1 MDGTPL
7 QRHRRARNWTQAD
20 VADQLCNVVGPAH
33 GYPTLGVDANA
44 VSRHERGVIVRP
56 RDPYPKLY
64 AALYGTTVEALWPP
78 GRIDAMR
85 RRRFLQAMAATTGA
99 ALLPVTDP
107 SVEAITS
114 VTGGFRR
121 LEAITPAGELAG
133 PVRAHLR
140 FIAGQ
145 LGHGGAQLAAAAS
158 EAAGFAAWLA
168 VDQADDAQALGHYR
182 RAVGY
187 AERSGSDVL
196 AAYMLGSMA
205 LWAAE
210 TGRGSEARSL
220 IGRADRRIPP
230 TAPPTVRAWSAAIE
244 GTAHASAGDADAAL
258 AALAALKRAEA
269 AVALDHEPMWPWLY
283 PFDAAKLAGYLGACA
298 TRLRLP
304 RTALPALGE
313 ALDGL
318 GEARTKQ
325 RVLVDLAA
333 NHRAL
338 GDHDQARELAAQAHA
353 IGVER
358 SSPKVLQRV
367 RLAA

>member
-7 QRHRRARNWTQAD
+7 QRHRRARNWTQAE
-20 VADQLCNVVGPAH
+20 VADRLCNVVGPERGHAD
-33 GYPTLGVDANA
+33 LGIDANA
-44 VSRHERGVIVRP
+44 VSRHERGVIRQP

-64 AALYGTTVEALWPP
+64 AALYNTTVEALWPP
-78 GRIDAMR
+78 GRIDAME

-99 ALLPVTDP
+99 ALLPGADP
-107 SVEAITS
+107 SVDAMTA

-121 LEAITPAGELAG
+121 LEATTPAAELRG

-145 LGHGGAQLAAAAS
+145 LDHGGTQLAAAAS

-168 VDQADDAQALGHYR
+168 VDQADDAAAGQHYR

-210 TGRGSEARSL
+210 ARRGGEARSL
-220 IGRADRRIPP
+220 IGRANRRIPP
-230 TAPPTVRAWSAAIE
+230 TAPPTVQAWSAAIE
-244 GTAHASAGDADAAL
+244 ATTHASAGDADAT
-258 AALAALKRAEA
+258 LAALKRAEA
-269 AVALDHEPMWPWLY
+269 AVAQDHEPMWPWLY
-283 PFDAAKLAGYLGACA
+283 PFDGPKLAGYVGACA
-298 TRLRLP
+298 IRLNLP
-304 RTALPALGE
+304 RTALPALTE

-325 RVLVDLAA
+325 RALVLVDLAA
-333 NHRAL
+333 DHRVL
-338 GDHDQARELAAQAHA
+338 GDTEQARDLAAEAHA
-353 IGVER
+353 IAVER
-358 SSPKVLQRV
+358 GSPKVIRRV

>member
-7 QRHRRARNWTQAD
+7 QRHRRARDWTQAD
-20 VADQLCNVVGPAH
+20 VADQLCNVVGPEH
-33 GYPTLGVDANA
+33 GHTDLGLDANA
-44 VSRHERGVIVRP
+44 VSRHERGVIERP

-78 GRIDAMR
+78 GRIEAMR
-85 RRRFLQAMAATTGA
+85 RRQFLQAIAATTGA
-99 ALLPVTDP
+99 ALLGGADP

-121 LEAITPAGELAG
+121 LEATTPAGELRG
-133 PVRAHLR
+133 PVAAHMA

-145 LGHGGAQLAAAAS
+145 LGHGGAQVAAAAS

-168 VDQADDAQALGHYR
+168 VDQADDAAAGQHYR

-187 AERSGSDVL
+187 AGRSGSDTL

-210 TGRGSEARSL
+210 TGRGGEARRL
-220 IGRADRRIPP
+220 VGRAERRIPP
-230 TAPPTVRAWSAAIE
+230 TAPSTVRGWLAAIE
-244 GTAHASAGDADAAL
+244 GMAHAGAGDADAS
-258 AALAALKRAEA
+258 LAALKRAEA
-269 AVALDHEPMWPWLY
+269 AVAQGHEPMWPWLY
-283 PFDAAKLAGYLGACA
+283 PFDAARLAGYVGACA

-318 GEARTKQ
+318 GPARTKQ
-325 RVLVDLAA
+325 RALVLVDLAA
-333 NHRAL
+333 SHRAL
-338 GDHDQARELAAQAHA
+338 GDRDRARELAAQAHA
-353 IGVER
+353 IGTER

>member
-7 QRHRRARNWTQAD
+7 QHHRRACNWTQAE

-33 GYPTLGVDANA
+33 GYPTLGIDANA
-44 VSRHERGVIVRP
+44 VSRHERGIIAMP
-56 RDPYPKLY
+56 RAPYPELYAKLY
-64 AALYGTTVEALWPP
+64 RTTVGTLWPP
-78 GRIDAMR
+78 GRIDAME
-85 RRRFLQAMAATTGA
+85 RRRFLQALAATTGA
-99 ALLPVTDP
+99 ALLPGADP
-107 SVEAITS
+107 SADAITS

-121 LEAITPAGELAG
+121 LEATTPAAELRG

-145 LGHGGAQLAAAAS
+145 LDHGGTQLAAAAS

-168 VDQADDAQALGHYR
+168 VDQADDGQARQQYR
-182 RAVGY
+182 RAFGY

-196 AAYMLGSMA
+196 AGYMLGSMA

-210 TGRGSEARSL
+210 TGRVGEAASLLAQARRS
-220 IGRADRRIPP
+220 IPQV
-230 TAPPTVRAWSAAIE
+230 APPTVHAWLAAIE
-244 GTAHASAGDADAAL
+244 ATAQASAGDADAT
-258 AALAALKRAEA
+258 LAALKRAET
-269 AVALDHEPMWPWLY
+269 AVAGAHEPMWPWLF
-283 PFDAAKLAGYLGACA
+283 PFDAVKLAGYVGACA
-298 TRLRLP
+298 TRLHLP

-318 GEARTKQ
+318 GPARTKQ
-325 RVLVDLAA
+325 RALVLADLAA

-338 GDHDQARELAAQAHA
+338 GDDDQARELATQAHA
-353 IGVER
+353 IGVQR
-358 SSPKVLQRV
+358 SSPKVIRRV

>member
-1 MDGTPL
+1 MEGTPL
-7 QRHRRARNWTQAD
+7 QRHRRALGMTQEQ
-20 VADQLCNVVGPAH
+20 VADQLRNEVGPAH
-33 GYPTLGVDANA
+33 GHPNLGIDANA
-44 VSRHERGVIVRP
+44 VSRHERGIIAIPRP
-56 RDPYPKLY
+56 PYPELYAKLY
-64 AALYGTTVEALWPP
+64 RTSVETLWSTA
-78 GRIDAMR
+78 RIDGME

-99 ALLPVTDP
+99 ALLPDADP
-107 SVEAITS
+107 SAEAITS

-121 LEAITPAGELAG
+121 LEATTPAAELRG
-133 PVRAHLR
+133 PVGAHLA
-140 FIAGQ
+140 FIAGRLERGGGQ
-145 LGHGGAQLAAAAS
+145 LTAAAS

-168 VDQADDAQALGHYR
+168 VDQADNTAARRHYR

-196 AAYMLGSMA
+196 AAYMIGSMA

-210 TGRGSEARSL
+210 TGRGSEAQRL
-220 IGRADRRIPP
+220 IGRAQQRIPP
-230 TAPPTVRAWSAAIE
+230 TAPPTVQAWSAAIE
-244 GTAHASAGDADAAL
+244 GLAHAAAGDADAAL
-258 AALAALKRAEA
+258 AACIRAEM
-269 AVALDHEPMWPWLY
+269 AVAAGHEPMWPWLY
-283 PFDAAKLAGYLGACA
+283 PFDATRLAAYLGACT

-304 RTALPALGE
+304 RTALPALTE

-325 RVLVDLAA
+325 RALVLADLAA

-338 GDHDQARELAAQAHA
+338 GDVDQARELAAEAHA

-358 SSPKVLQRV
+358 SSAKVLGRV

>member
-7 QRHRRARNWTQAD
+7 QRQRRARNWTQD
-20 VADQLCNVVGPAH
+20 QVADQLRQLAGRE
-33 GYPTLGVDANA
+33 LGIDANA
-44 VSRHERGVIVRP
+44 VSRHERGIIAMP
-56 RDPYPKLY
+56 RAPYPELYAKLY
-64 AALYGTTVEALWPP
+64 QTTVETLWPAA
-78 GRIDAMR
+78 RIDAMHR
-85 RRRFLQAMAATTGA
+85 RQFLQALAATTGA
-99 ALLPVTDP
+99 ALLPGADP
-107 SVEAITS
+107 SMEAITS

-121 LEAITPAGELAG
+121 LEATTPAGELRG
-133 PVRAHLR
+133 PVGAHLR
-140 FIAGQ
+140 FIDGQ
-145 LGHGGAQLAAAAS
+145 LGRGGAQVAAAAS

-168 VDQADDAQALGHYR
+168 VDQADDAAAGRHYR

-187 AERSGSDVL
+187 AERSGSDTL

-210 TGRGSEARSL
+210 TGRGSEARRL
-220 IGRADRRIPP
+220 IGRANGRIPA
-230 TAPPTVRAWSAAIE
+230 TAPPTVQAWSAAIE
-244 GTAHASAGDADAAL
+244 GMAHAGAGDADASL
-258 AALAALKRAEA
+258 AACKRAEA
-269 AVALDHEPMWPWLY
+269 AVAAGHEPMWPWLY
-283 PFDAAKLAGYLGACA
+283 PFDAARLAGYVGACA

-318 GEARTKQ
+318 EEARTKQ
-325 RVLVDLAA
+325 RALVLADLAA

-338 GDHDQARELAAQAHA
+338 GDHEQARDLAAQAEA

>member
-7 QRHRRARNWTQAD
+7 QRHRRARNWTQD
-20 VADQLCNVVGPAH
+20 EVADQLRQ
-33 GYPTLGVDANA
+33 LGGRELGIDANA
-44 VSRHERGVIVRP
+44 VSRHERGIIAMPRP
-56 RDPYPKLY
+56 PYPQLYAKLY
-64 AALYGTTVEALWPP
+64 RTTVEALWPP
-78 GRIDAMR
+78 GIIEAMHR
-85 RRRFLQAMAATTGA
+85 RQFLQAIAATTGA
-99 ALLPVTDP
+99 ALLPAADP

-121 LEAITPAGELAG
+121 LEATTPAGELRG
-133 PVRAHLR
+133 PVGAHLR

-145 LGHGGAQLAAAAS
+145 LGHGGAQVAAAAS

-168 VDQADDAQALGHYR
+168 VDQADAAQAGQHYR

-187 AERSGSDVL
+187 AERSGSDTL

-210 TGRGSEARSL
+210 TGRAGEARSL
-220 IGRADRRIPP
+220 VGRAQRRIPP

-244 GTAHASAGDADAAL
+244 GMAHAAAGDADAS
-258 AALAALKRAEA
+258 LAALKQAEV
-269 AVALDHEPMWPWLY
+269 AVAAGHEPMWPWLY
-283 PFDAAKLAGYLGACA
+283 QFDAARLAGYVGACA

-318 GEARTKQ
+318 GPARTKQ
-325 RVLVDLAA
+325 RALVLVDLAA

-338 GDHDQARELAAQAHA
+338 GDHDRARELAAEAQA
-353 IGVER
+353 IGAER
-358 SSPKVLQRV
+358 ASPKVLGRV